1 MPNLPFIFHRMKC
14 EYGSFFL
21 FTALRRHYG
30 DICSD
35 GDVIVH
41 KILDTLEK
49 DGTVDASWNT
59 DIQEN
64 IGNTLLHWWREGR
77 CEPDV
82 WHAN

>member
-1 MPNLPFIFHRMKC
+1 MKC
-14 EYGSFFL
+14 EYGSCFL

-49 DGTVDASWNT
+49 DGTVDASWDN
-59 DIQEN
+59 DIQDN
-64 IGNTLLHWWREGR
+64 ISNILLYWWQEGE
-77 CEPDV
+77 CKPDV
-82 WHAN
+82 WHVN